1 MTNFV
6 LMLVII
12 VVGVYFKSKYERE
25 YALPIIEENADLSFI
40 KKFSLILILIAG
52 IFYFIN
58 IKITFFILIGL
69 IPLVLYLNL
78 KTSWLALKQKNNN
91 KY

>member
-1 MTNFV
+1 MTYFI

-12 VVGVYFKSKYERE
+12 VVGSYFRNKYDKE

-40 KKFSLILILIAG
+40 KKFTLIMILIAG

-69 IPLVLYLNL
+69 IPLVLYLNF
-78 KTSWLALKQKNNN
+78 KTYWLALKQKNNN

>member
-1 MTNFV
+1 MTYFI

-12 VVGVYFKSKYERE
+12 VVGSYFRNKYDKE
-25 YALPIIEENADLSFI
+25 YALPIIGENTDLSFI
-40 KKFSLILILIAG
+40 KKFSLIMILIAS

-69 IPLVLYLNL
+69 IPFVLYLNL
-78 KTSWLALKQKNNN
+78 KTSWLAFN
-91 KY
+91 KRNKK

>member
-1 MTNFV
+1 MTYFI

-12 VVGVYFKSKYERE
+12 VVGSYFRNKYDKE
-25 YALPIIEENADLSFI
+25 YALPIIGENTDLSFI
-40 KKFSLILILIAG
+40 KKFSLIMILIAS

-69 IPLVLYLNL
+69 IPLVLYLNF
-78 KTSWLALKQKNNN
+78 KTYWLALKQKNNN